1 MLYLTKCAQTVRRSA
16 SPAIAWVAR
25 YPIRAQTPAS
35 QVFDY
40 YAPDQGSVEPPR
52 RVIVELGTPD

>member
-1 MLYLTKCAQTVRRSA
+1 MRSGEQLTFAYRLQAK
-16 SPAIAWVAR
+16 

-40 YAPDQGSVEPPR
+40 YAPNQGDVEAPQR
-52 RVIVELGTPD
+52 IIVTLGTPD